1 MTLPSSDQWG
11 PEALWGKVE
20 VGQTQQGWGG
30 SPKGQKKVKLSS
42 KELEFLPGPTLTME
56 GQVDLHKAQA
66 LGPYFLGSTLLEVK
80 FKFFMSLTNSVCLS

>member
-1 MTLPSSDQWG
+1 MTLPSSHQLG
-11 PEALWGKVE
+11 PEALWAKVE

-30 SPKGQKKVKLSS
+30 SPKGQRKVKLFS
-42 KELEFLPGPTLTME
+42 KEPPTLTME
-56 GQVDLHKAQA
+56 GQVDLQKAQA